1 MGIVLVASPNA
12 IANKPVAAGS
22 SVPEWPAFLASKHH
36 FILLTTAVDDK
47 PSGLSTKSQPS
58 ILRPFFLRL
67 FILSIAFD
75 FIFIKKGAHCV
86 HIVKSSI

>member
-1 MGIVLVASPNA
+1 MKSYDFNDSVIMGIVLVASPNA

-58 ILRPFFLRL
+58 ILRPFFY
-67 FILSIAFD
+67 
-75 FIFIKKGAHCV
+75 GY
-86 HIVKSSI
+86 SS